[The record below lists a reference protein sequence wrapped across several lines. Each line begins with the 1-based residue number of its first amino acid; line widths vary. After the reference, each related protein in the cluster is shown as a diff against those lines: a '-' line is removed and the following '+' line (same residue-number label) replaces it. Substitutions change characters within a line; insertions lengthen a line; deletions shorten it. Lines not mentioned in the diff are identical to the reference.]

1 MIEVGEFAYYSQEL
15 IRVSDRSR
23 LIVFARVIDRQAHE
37 LHKNQAV
44 EFRVSS
50 NPDHMLKGTLAW
62 IAAMPP
68 PPSPYQPYDRYQD
81 VEISIDPDQDGFDSL
96 PLGST
101 VVAEIFVDNRLDV
114 IQVPVKAVFNHHGDY
129 AVLIKTKNGLGLRV
143 D

>member
-50 NPDHMLKGTLAW
+50 NPDNIERNTDMDRCNATAPIPVSTIRSISGCRNLNRSGSGW
-62 IAAMPP
+62 IRL
-68 PPSPYQPYDRYQD
+68 S
-81 VEISIDPDQDGFDSL
+81 SI
-96 PLGST
+96 
-101 VVAEIFVDNRLDV
+101 
-114 IQVPVKAVFNHHGDY
+114 
-129 AVLIKTKNGLGLRV
+129 GLNSCCR
-143 D
+143 DFRR